1 MQHTTTLTGSAVAPS
16 PSVPRCR
23 PSHQPST
30 RRRAAASTPNLAMED
45 SHSISSGR
53 RPSPRSAGA
62 SNRPMKSENILELVR
77 FFQTQDAPLQG
88 SRLDGGSAL
97 DIFKAGRRR
106 LLQLA
111 QSKSDRRL
119 KREGAATPTPSEK
132 TDINHR
138 QLVALQRLGFLPSSC
153 VDQIDRQS
161 LDTARSRSKRD
172 VEAIGQPWLEDEKAK
187 KTAGNNRDQTS
198 VDLSIDDLPS
208 LVEFSLSFEDLAGPP
223 PYRPAEPSQDDPKRE
238 TAAMPAGLPDSTAV
252 EGGQQPS
259 SPEGRAD
266 EQRRVDSAAEPA
278 HHGAPSA
285 PGAEETAAKLRHD
298 SSGPAGV
305 DGHDAGEKYAQKNLN
320 QHLQDAQTTTVRLKS
335 PDPLSARASRTLFPD
350 ILPPRVSSR
359 RSATSSSI
367 LASSGAIIPSS
378 GQLGRALSIFPP
390 VCSSSVNE
398 AEAHGNPA
406 AVKKDD
412 INISID
418 SFPLPDGS
426 NLSTTMQSIMSG
438 APAPVRASSVS
449 RDPFVSSPLRA
460 SFQAAIDGAPPPAPT
475 RPLPSLPEP
484 VVAQCAG
491 SERKSTVSKRRFR
504 PSSTS
509 YPDPSPDQG
518 HFSHDRDGPPAA
530 YSPRHRRVLV
540 PRSPKTARMRSYTAE
555 STSTAGEGDA
565 PSVDPQMEHIRRRE
579 ERVRALRMRDIS
591 RIRSH
596 SKAGMK
602 SEPEEEKH
610 YEESPVLGQSSFPNH
625 IPSRPSDGD
634 NAGKKN
640 ASSKEDTS
648 GKEETSS
655 KPENTLRPEN
665 NDKQRLI
672 CRSPLPENPH
682 PPPTMP
688 LPADPPVAFLYRT
701 GSQRRTD
708 STTSLA
714 LSTGSTGDTS
724 VAPGSPRNKHAF
736 RASSVRSNSARRS
749 HRLSLDSIV
758 IEDDRQSRRRSESPS
773 LPSSDDEAYGTR
785 VRPGR
790 SREEH
795 SDSRKSKRIPR
806 PKSIVV
812 TDSDSSSYRRKS
824 SSADQ
829 GNPPTPKFRGPYAP
843 EQSSPR
849 SQYSQRTTNSQ
860 ESRASQLHGAPQ
872 TLEARIAL
880 LERQN
885 KMLQAALL
893 AALDTGVTFDS
904 DCVRSGLPTPLL
916 SPGGVSSPFIGTG
929 FPPTPGLNGLGLDEV
944 PHSPHHP
951 APPRTMQ
958 KQSQDHRPD
967 SWASSRDRDRRSS
980 FETSPSDDGTD
991 SVKELEAMLGE
1002 FDMARPAGAAQR
1014 AQ

>member
-1 MQHTTTLTGSAVAPS
+1 MQHTTTLLGSAVAPS
-16 PSVPRCR
+16 PSIPRCR

-45 SHSISSGR
+45 SHSTSSGR

-111 QSKSDRRL
+111 QSKSDRRSR
-119 KREGAATPTPSEK
+119 REGAATPTPAEK
-132 TDINHR
+132 TDNAYR
-138 QLVALQRLGFLPSSC
+138 QLVALQRAGFLPTSS
-153 VDQIDRQS
+153 VDQVDRQS
-161 LDTARSRSKRD
+161 LDMARSRSKRD
-172 VEAIGQPWLEDEKAK
+172 VEAIGQPWLEDERAK

-223 PYRPAEPSQDDPKRE
+223 PYQPAEPSQDDPKRE
-238 TAAMPAGLPDSTAV
+238 TAEMPAGLPDLAAV
-252 EGGQQPS
+252 EGGQQAS

-266 EQRRVDSAAEPA
+266 EQRRVDSAAETA

-298 SSGPAGV
+298 SSEV
-305 DGHDAGEKYAQKNLN
+305 DGHDAGEKYAQNLNPN
-320 QHLQDAQTTTVRLKS
+320 QHLQDAQTTVRLKS

-359 RSATSSSI
+359 RSATPSSI
-367 LASSGAIIPSS
+367 LASSGAIPSS
-378 GQLGRALSIFPP
+378 RQLGSALSIFPP
-390 VCSSSVNE
+390 ACSSSVNE

-406 AVKKDD
+406 AVKND

-460 SFQAAIDGAPPPAPT
+460 SFHAAIDGAPPPAPT

-518 HFSHDRDGPPAA
+518 QFNHDRDGPPAA

-610 YEESPVLGQSSFPNH
+610 YEESPVLGQSTFPNH
-625 IPSRPSDGD
+625 IPPKPSDGD
-634 NAGKKN
+634 I
-640 ASSKEDTS
+640 ASKQDAASKEDTS
-648 GKEETSS
+648 AKEDTSS

-665 NDKQRLI
+665 DRQRLI
-672 CRSPLPENPH
+672 CRSPIPENPH

-688 LPADPPVAFLYRT
+688 LPADPPVAFLYRA

-708 STTSLA
+708 STTSLP
-714 LSTGSTGDTS
+714 LSTTGSTGETS
-724 VAPGSPRNKHAF
+724 VAPSSPRNKHTSH
-736 RASSVRSNSARRS
+736 ASSVSRSNSARRS

-758 IEDDRQSRRRSESPS
+758 IDDDRQSRRRSESPS

-860 ESRASQLHGAPQ
+860 ESRASQFHGAPQ
-872 TLEARIAL
+872 ALEARIAL

-916 SPGGVSSPFIGTG
+916 SPAGVTSPFMGTG
-929 FPPTPGLNGLGLDEV
+929 FPPTPGLNGLGLDDV
-944 PHSPHHP
+944 SHSPHHP
-951 APPRTMQ
+951 APPRTIQ

-980 FETSPSDDGTD
+980 FETTPSDDGTD

-1002 FDMARPAGAAQR
+1002 FDLARPADAAQR